1 MGGSGEVTSV
11 TGLESFSKF
20 FREVGFPAA
29 VACFVLWRV
38 DDRLARLEVAAEA
51 QVRLLAAMSQ
61 RVCVPGVPVAPRS
74 DPSTWRDG
82 AVGERGER
90 LVVCGPG

>member
-1 MGGSGEVTSV
+1 MGGPGPVAPG
-11 TGLESFSKF
+11 TGFESFSRF

-51 QVRLLAAMSQ
+51 QVRLLASMSQ

-74 DPSTWRDG
+74 DPETWRDG
-82 AVGERGER
+82 SVRERGER
-90 LVVCGPG
+90 VVVCGPG